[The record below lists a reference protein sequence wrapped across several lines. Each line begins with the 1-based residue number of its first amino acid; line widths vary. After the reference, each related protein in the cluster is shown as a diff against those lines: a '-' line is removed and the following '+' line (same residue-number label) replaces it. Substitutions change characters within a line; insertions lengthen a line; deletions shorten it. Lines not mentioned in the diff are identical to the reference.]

1 MSRAP
6 SELSIRSPGEK
17 GPYNQYKFFDGGKWT
32 FLGESES
39 EFLDDE
45 SVNMFDMATNVD
57 TR

>member
-1 MSRAP
+1 M
-6 SELSIRSPGEK
+6 II
-17 GPYNQYKFFDGGKWT
+17 DI
-32 FLGESES
+32 LGESES

>member
-1 MSRAP
+1 M
-6 SELSIRSPGEK
+6 II
-17 GPYNQYKFFDGGKWT
+17 DI
-32 FLGESES
+32 LGESEL